1 MPDKLFKEFG
11 LRGFAV
17 TAALLISF
25 NPAGNA
31 AESNR
36 VSIAA
41 VGAVGDGVMLNTP
54 VIQKAIDQLATN
66 GGGTLVI
73 PQGEFLSGAI
83 FLKPGVNL
91 HLDKGAVLRGSTNIE
106 DYPAMET
113 RIEGHTQV
121 WRPALVNAKKADR
134 LRITGEGTIQG
145 GGKPFWDA
153 FWERRAA
160 NKLTQNV
167 DVERPRNL
175 FIQDSKDVQISG
187 ISLRDSGLWNLHLY
201 RCQNVVVEK
210 LDIRAPF
217 HSPSTDGIDVDSCQD
232 VTIRG
237 CYISVNDDNIAL
249 KGDKGP
255 SAMEDKESP
264 PVTHIRISDCTFG
277 LGNAG
282 LTLGSEASVVRDVVM
297 ENCRL
302 VGTERNWV
310 LKLKLRPDTPQIY
323 ENITARNITVDNPAA
338 KLVSIEGWNQ
348 FFDLHGRP
356 PPSQSVD
363 HVTLANIT
371 GTLND
376 FGRIDGPAKS
386 TVQNVTLEN
395 IDIKLNNPE
404 VVIKQVKNLKLNNVK
419 INGVAYTGDQETS
432 GKLQGKEP

>member
-1 MPDKLFKEFG
+1 MGGESFKIFG
-11 LRGFAV
+11 LRRFVVA
-17 TAALLISF
+17 AALLIAF
-25 NPAGNA
+25 ILAGCTT
-31 AESNR
+31 ESNR

-73 PQGEFLSGAI
+73 PQGEFLTGAI

-91 HLDKGAVLRGSTNIE
+91 HLDQGAVLRGSTNIE

-113 RIEGHTQV
+113 RIEGHAQV
-121 WRPALVNAKKADR
+121 WCPALVNAKKADH

-160 NKLTQNV
+160 NRLTLNV
-167 DVERPRNL
+167 DVDRPRNL

-210 LDIRAPF
+210 LDIRAPT

-255 SAMEDKESP
+255 FPGDDKETP

-302 VGTERNWV
+302 GGPGR
-310 LKLKLRPDTPQIY
+310 KLCVEAQ
-323 ENITARNITVDNPAA
+323 
-338 KLVSIEGWNQ
+338 
-348 FFDLHGRP
+348 H
-356 PPSQSVD
+356 
-363 HVTLANIT
+363 
-371 GTLND
+371 
-376 FGRIDGPAKS
+376 
-386 TVQNVTLEN
+386 
-395 IDIKLNNPE
+395 
-404 VVIKQVKNLKLNNVK
+404 
-419 INGVAYTGDQETS
+419 
-432 GKLQGKEP
+432 

>member
-1 MPDKLFKEFG
+1 MPDKSFKEFV
-11 LRGFAV
+11 LRGFAIA
-17 TAALLISF
+17 AALLISF
-25 NPAGNA
+25 IPAGNA

-73 PQGEFLSGAI
+73 PPGEFLTGAI

-91 HLDKGAVLRGSTNIE
+91 HLDQGAVLRGSTNIE

-113 RIEGHTQV
+113 RIEGHAQV
-121 WRPALVNAKKADR
+121 WRPALVNAKNVDH
-134 LRITGEGTIQG
+134 LRITGEGAIQG

-153 FWERRAA
+153 FWERRAT
-160 NKLTQNV
+160 NRLTQNV
-167 DVERPRNL
+167 DDERPRNL

-187 ISLRDSGLWNLHLY
+187 ISLRDSGFWNLHLY

-210 LDIRAPF
+210 LDIRAPP

-237 CYISVNDDNIAL
+237 CYISVSDDNIAL

-255 SAMEDKESP
+255 FAMEDKESP

-302 VGTERNWV
+302 VGTERNCV
-310 LKLKLRPDTPQIY
+310 LKLKLRPDTPQVY

-348 FFDLHGRP
+348 FFDLHGQP
-356 PPSQSVD
+356 PPSQLVD

-376 FGRIDGPAKS
+376 FGRINGPAKS

-395 IDIKLNNPE
+395 IDIKLNDPG

-419 INGVAYTGDQETS
+419 INGVAYTGDHETS
-432 GKLQGKEP
+432 GK